1 MKGLALSKN
10 NRPLFSLPKNAVS
23 VSPIQRILNQRTN
36 RYLSRATVKPSTT
49 PIWQQ
54 PTFTPSEDLQR
65 RFTPEETEASLLK
78 AHETPVSPQ
87 PTPAVT
93 PVTAPAE
100 KSAPTTMTP
109 EGSTVPT
116 QKVAS
121 VQPNTPS
128 VEAKITPPPSTQAPP
143 QTNSAPSPS
152 PATAPSSENEP
163 TVQLSDSLDAVTHIR
178 QQIESQEL
186 KLQQL
191 QRQSPDVTKQEQEV
205 ATEQKTKDAL
215 IKNLEHAIQNTQS
228 ELQELENKSGTNATI
243 LESLK
248 KQFKQQK
255 DLFGRLLQEKK
266 LLMKKQEAIQEKV
279 VEQQKTQ
286 QQLSHLEQQ
295 HDQLVQNNPSPAP
308 PVSVQ
313 NSTTPANIATAP
325 AAAAPSPQ
333 KVIMPAITKQPNAIN
348 GIVQNAAGKLLSN
361 AVVII
366 KSNDQRPLRALKT
379 NELGQ
384 FWITT
389 ALDNGEYLVQT
400 EKDDLTF
407 DTMKIHLDGSV
418 VPPVLIQERAT

>member
-1 MKGLALSKN
+1 
-10 NRPLFSLPKNAVS
+10 
-23 VSPIQRILNQRTN
+23 
-36 RYLSRATVKPSTT
+36 
-49 PIWQQ
+49 
-54 PTFTPSEDLQR
+54 
-65 RFTPEETEASLLK
+65 
-78 AHETPVSPQ
+78 
-87 PTPAVT
+87 
-93 PVTAPAE
+93 
-100 KSAPTTMTP
+100 
-109 EGSTVPT
+109 
-116 QKVAS
+116 
-121 VQPNTPS
+121 
-128 VEAKITPPPSTQAPP
+128 
-143 QTNSAPSPS
+143 
-152 PATAPSSENEP
+152 
-163 TVQLSDSLDAVTHIR
+163 
-178 QQIESQEL
+178 
-186 KLQQL
+186 
-191 QRQSPDVTKQEQEV
+191 VTKQEQEV